1 MEIGIDIEQNERF
14 KHLST
19 HALER
24 IFTKQ
29 ELDFAMQYKNY
40 HEQLCAMWC
49 MKEATVKAFS
59 NLKIPFLEIELSHTE
74 TGKPEIVKNQT
85 ITTELERLGCSEI
98 KVSLSHSKD
107 YATATVLIY

>member
-14 KHLST
+14 KHLSS

-29 ELDFAMQYKNY
+29 ELDFAMKYKNF

-49 MKEATVKAFS
+49 VKEATVKAFS
-59 NLKIPFLEIELSHTE
+59 NLTIPFLEIELCHASS
-74 TGKPEIVKNQT
+74 GKPEIAKNQT
-85 ITTELERLGCSEI
+85 ILTELEKLGYSEI

>member
-1 MEIGIDIEQNERF
+1 MEIGIDIEQNDRF
-14 KHLST
+14 RHLSA

-29 ELDFAMQYKNY
+29 ELDFAMKYKNY

-59 NLKIPFLEIELSHTE
+59 NLKIPFLEIELAHLPS
-74 TGKPEIVKNQT
+74 GKPEIVKNKT
-85 ITTELERLGCSEI
+85 IMTELEKLGYSEI
-98 KVSLSHSKD
+98 KVSISHSKD